1 VLLTK
6 ESKILDKLSQQ
17 QKISL
22 QVDPEHAFFY
32 TTCFDARLS
41 NTDNIH
47 KIPFIVLTPFS

>member
-1 VLLTK
+1 
-6 ESKILDKLSQQ
+6 
-17 QKISL
+17 L